1 MRFLLAILIAISAL
15 HAADRDERVVQ
26 ASVSGTLYA
35 PFLRTTGA
43 VVYLIPDGDSAFAVP
58 QERPVI
64 DQVKL
69 RFHPQTVA
77 VLPGTSVEFRN
88 SDPVLHNVFGP
99 TGPGDGFDLG
109 TYPRGEQRL
118 QIFNELG
125 VHVILCNVHPEMVAY
140 VLVVPTPYNSV
151 VNTSGEFYIE
161 DVPTG
166 LYSVWVWHPRIDPF
180 STMLTVG
187 EGVSGIHLDLEIPQ

>member
-1 MRFLLAILIAISAL
+1 VKFLLAILIAISAL
-15 HAADRDERVVQ
+15 NAADRYERVAQ
-26 ASVSGTLYA
+26 AAVSGTLYA

-58 QERPVI
+58 QERPVV

-77 VLPGTSVEFRN
+77 VFPGTSVEFRN

-118 QIFNELG
+118 QTFNELG

-140 VLVVPTPYNSV
+140 VLVVPTPYHSV
-151 VNTSGEFYIE
+151 VDASGEFYID

-187 EGVSGIHLDLEIPQ
+187 EGVSAIHLDLEIPQ